1 MTEEMAESQEAVQ
14 NMQAELHEK
23 GALLSKVWSDLFSL
37 FTKYQADLFVRE
49 NSISVAEKQMEF
61 QKAQIKEMKAE
72 FVEGQGNSSEE
83 LSKLQEELNAKELA
97 ISKLR
102 VEFTTTD
109 NLLHRV
115 QNDLASHRDL
125 LEETRTEMMEKQNRL
140 VQIKMDNE
148 KFKMELNVKDEQM
161 SVKDRLLR
169 KIQDEMRRE
178 NEEFKDRVRQLEEVL
193 DSERRAHAATRRRLQ
208 SKAASGSQV
217 IEIPD
222 SPPPTLDMSVE
233 HQDFAISS
241 IMSLAA
247 DGKRKDLYTC
257 TASSQQ
263 KNASR
268 PLNSPSFQQSVS
280 HSPQKKVPRTST
292 MTLQN
297 RSSQND
303 NAHLESWKVPL
314 HLLDPNNPTS
324 SNSDNFHINQI
335 DTSQM
340 KIGDVE
346 MEQSDSNLS
355 QDSSP
360 VPVSGPIPSSSLADM
375 PAPGMSGELKEEASA
390 ECERSLD
397 ILDPGDLHQSAY
409 LEPNSVYL
417 PLTTKPALGFEE
429 HPGVKYE
436 ISDSDAS
443 QGFGSASE
451 VGDMTGSA
459 FRAPPHKEKWMFD
472 LYREIPLET
481 RLCKYCGK
489 VFKTYNGLLHHI
501 QGHHKPH
508 PKGEGWSCEYCG
520 RWFSRHDHWVDH
532 VRIHTGETPFMCD
545 FCPKKFKRKSQK
557 NHHMKL
563 CKDSPPGY
571 EKGQFQGRQ
580 RAPKADYS
588 RQCPEPVEK
597 DGKKL
602 IICPHCP
609 KKFARADHCVDHI
622 RSHTGEKPFACEH
635 CGKMFARKSAVNDH
649 IRNIHMRMPRV
660 ASFVCIECGEL
671 FKSDGSL
678 REHIQQKHKDNMYA
692 KPFVCSICHE
702 EFLHNYE
709 LSKHRDTHS
718 GISSHQCLRC
728 GASHLDAKSLENHIL
743 SEHSA
748 SAAMEVNE
756 ETKNNDEMGALY
768 NEHLDTDEGSN

>member
-390 ECERSLD
+390 ERTSFSSGEWKRIKPLESLEKFLDRFGGQLEQTGPDGKAVHGDQPFQRSQYQ
-397 ILDPGDLHQSAY
+397 PGKQISHSRGIYQSAFPPAHGIRVPY
-409 LEPNSVYL
+409 MESFSRPAPPEHYWSPGQESTPETARPSLSVHDMAQL
-417 PLTTKPALGFEE
+417 K
-429 HPGVKYE
+429 KYE
-436 ISDSDAS
+436 
-443 QGFGSASE
+443 Q
-451 VGDMTGSA
+451 
-459 FRAPPHKEKWMFD
+459 
-472 LYREIPLET
+472 
-481 RLCKYCGK
+481 
-489 VFKTYNGLLHHI
+489 
-501 QGHHKPH
+501 Q
-508 PKGEGWSCEYCG
+508 
-520 RWFSRHDHWVDH
+520 
-532 VRIHTGETPFMCD
+532 
-545 FCPKKFKRKSQK
+545 
-557 NHHMKL
+557 
-563 CKDSPPGY
+563 
-571 EKGQFQGRQ
+571 
-580 RAPKADYS
+580 
-588 RQCPEPVEK
+588 
-597 DGKKL
+597 
-602 IICPHCP
+602 CPHCP
-609 KKFARADHCVDHI
+609 KKFYRRDHLRKHI
-622 RSHTGEKPFACEH
+622 LVHTGEKPFACPH
-635 CGKMFARKSAVNDH
+635 CTKAFTQKQSLKSH
-649 IRNIHMRMPRV
+649 IVRYHV
-660 ASFVCIECGEL
+660 
-671 FKSDGSL
+671 
-678 REHIQQKHKDNMYA
+678 
-692 KPFVCSICHE
+692 
-702 EFLHNYE
+702 
-709 LSKHRDTHS
+709 
-718 GISSHQCLRC
+718 
-728 GASHLDAKSLENHIL
+728 HLTEQVS
-743 SEHSA
+743 
-748 SAAMEVNE
+748 
-756 ETKNNDEMGALY
+756 
-768 NEHLDTDEGSN
+768 

>member
-390 ECERSLD
+390 EWTTPIGRMTSWPASSVGGD
-397 ILDPGDLHQSAY
+397 ISP
-409 LEPNSVYL
+409 
-417 PLTTKPALGFEE
+417 K
-429 HPGVKYE
+429 
-436 ISDSDAS
+436 
-443 QGFGSASE
+443 QGFVYKKFKCNFCDKSFNQKGNLKSNLKGISTRISPIMLE
-451 VGDMTGSA
+451 RTHFIETPQTVTFERRFRSNESQKPFKCSLCEKA
-459 FRAPPHKEKWMFD
+459 FAQRGNLTVHM
-472 LYREIPLET
+472 
-481 RLCKYCGK
+481 
-489 VFKTYNGLLHHI
+489 
-501 QGHHKPH
+501 
-508 PKGEGWSCEYCG
+508 
-520 RWFSRHDHWVDH
+520 
-532 VRIHTGETPFMCD
+532 RIHTGEKPYNCHV
-545 FCPKKFKRKSQK
+545 CSSAFKHSNVLKI
-557 NHHMKL
+557 HM
-563 CKDSPPGY
+563 
-571 EKGQFQGRQ
+571 RQ
-580 RAPKADYS
+580 
-588 RQCPEPVEK
+588 
-597 DGKKL
+597 
-602 IICPHCP
+602 
-609 KKFARADHCVDHI
+609 
-622 RSHTGEKPFACEH
+622 HTGERPYACKI
-635 CGKMFARKSAVNDH
+635 CGDGFMSYSAWQYH
-649 IRNIHMRMPRV
+649 RV
-660 ASFVCIECGEL
+660 KQHPGEQA
-671 FKSDGSL
+671 FEDGFP
-678 REHIQQKHKDNMYA
+678 N
-692 KPFVCSICHE
+692 P
-702 EFLHNYE
+702 
-709 LSKHRDTHS
+709 
-718 GISSHQCLRC
+718 
-728 GASHLDAKSLENHIL
+728 
-743 SEHSA
+743 
-748 SAAMEVNE
+748 
-756 ETKNNDEMGALY
+756 
-768 NEHLDTDEGSN
+768 